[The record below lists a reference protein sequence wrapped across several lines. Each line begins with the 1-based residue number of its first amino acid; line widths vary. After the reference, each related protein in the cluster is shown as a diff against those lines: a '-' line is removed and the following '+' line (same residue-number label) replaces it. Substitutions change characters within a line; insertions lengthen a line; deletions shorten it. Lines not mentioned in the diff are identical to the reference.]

1 LTQTSFLLPALLSIP
16 YPERSSPA
24 ALAGRC
30 FEDYALIDTP
40 APGAQTTDA
49 SPNSFGLRAGA
60 VSPLETLAQS
70 ISSIAPTVAPALTIP
85 AVFGLAGNATW
96 LVYAL
101 GACSMVL
108 VAISV
113 RQFARRSASPGSLY
127 EYAASVLPPGAS
139 AVAGWALLLAYAG
152 TAAAVTGGFTNYGNA
167 LLKPAFHF
175 TVPPVLLTAVSVGVS
190 ACIAWRDIKLSARL
204 MLWLEGLS
212 VLLITMVVAVTLFNS
227 PSPFDLPQ
235 IELRGVN
242 PFHLGPGLVLAIF
255 SFVGFESATALGAE
269 ARDPLRSIP
278 RAVLNS
284 AILAGL
290 FFVVCAYAE
299 VSGFRSAGL
308 PLDQSDAPLQVLAQ
322 RSGMSWAG
330 PLIGLGALFSF
341 FSCTLA
347 CITAGARVLFSMAR
361 KGLLHASASRAHR
374 HNETPHVAV
383 AFVAAFTLA
392 LCGPL
397 AALGVAGADVNGWLG
412 TLATYGFIVAYLGVV
427 IAAPIHQH
435 RWDRFRPR
443 DGILAFVAGA
453 FMVSA
458 LVLSVNPV
466 PPPPYNYLP
475 YLFAGYLVVAS
486 VVGRL
491 NRAAG

>member
-1 LTQTSFLLPALLSIP
+1 
-16 YPERSSPA
+16 
-24 ALAGRC
+24 
-30 FEDYALIDTP
+30 LIDTP

-49 SPNSFGLRAGA
+49 TPSSFGLRTGT

-85 AVFGLAGNATW
+85 GVFGLAGNATW
-96 LVYAL
+96 LAYAL
-101 GACSMVL
+101 GGCSMVL

-127 EYAASVLPPGAS
+127 EYAASVLPPSAS
-139 AVAGWALLLAYAG
+139 ALTGWALLLAYAG

-167 LLKPAFHF
+167 LLKLAFHI
-175 TVPPVLLTAVSVGVS
+175 TMPPVLLTAVSVG
-190 ACIAWRDIKLSARL
+190 AAAWIAWRDLKLSARL
-204 MLWLEGLS
+204 MLWLEGFS
-212 VLLITMVVAVTLFNS
+212 VLLISMVVAVTLLKS
-227 PSPFDLPQ
+227 PIRFDLPQ

-308 PLDQSDAPLQVLAQ
+308 PLDQSDAPLQVLAE
-322 RSGMSWAG
+322 RSGMSWAA
-330 PLIGLGALFSF
+330 PLIAIGALFSF

-361 KGLLHASASRAHR
+361 KGLLPAVASQAHR
-374 HNETPHVAV
+374 HNATPHVAV
-383 AFVAAFTLA
+383 AFIAVFTFA

-397 AALGVAGADVNGWLG
+397 AAAGVAGMDVNGWLG
-412 TLATYGFIVAYLGVV
+412 SLATYGFIVTYLGVV
-427 IAAPIHQH
+427 IAAPIHSH

-443 DGILAFVAGA
+443 DGILAASAGG
-453 FMVSA
+453 FMLAA
-458 LVLSVNPV
+458 LVLSVNPGAEK
-466 PPPPYNYLP
+466 PYNYLP
-475 YLFAGYLVVAS
+475 YLFALYLAIVSVIGAITRARSVAS
-486 VVGRL
+486 
-491 NRAAG
+491 

>member
-1 LTQTSFLLPALLSIP
+1 
-16 YPERSSPA
+16 
-24 ALAGRC
+24 
-30 FEDYALIDTP
+30 LIDTP
-40 APGAQTTDA
+40 APRAQTADA
-49 SPNSFGLRAGA
+49 SPGSFGLRAGA

-70 ISSIAPTVAPALTIP
+70 IASIAPTVAPALTIP
-85 AVFGLAGNATW
+85 SVFGLAGNATW
-96 LVYAL
+96 LAYAL
-101 GACSMVL
+101 GGCSMVL

-127 EYAASVLPPGAS
+127 EYAASVLPPSAS
-139 AVAGWALLLAYAG
+139 ALTGWALLLAYAG

-167 LLKPAFHF
+167 LLKLAFHF
-175 TVPPVLLTAVSVGVS
+175 TMPPVVLTAASVGI
-190 ACIAWRDIKLSARL
+190 AAWIAWRDLKLSARL
-204 MLWLEGLS
+204 MLWLEGVS
-212 VLLITMVVAVTLFNS
+212 VLLIAMVVAVTLLKIPNR
-227 PSPFDLPQ
+227 FDLPQ

-242 PFHLGPGLVLAIF
+242 LFRLGPGLVLAIF

-284 AILAGL
+284 AILSGL
-290 FFVVCAYAE
+290 FFVVCAYTE
-299 VSGFRSAGL
+299 VLGFRSAGL
-308 PLDQSDAPLQVLAQ
+308 PLDQSDAPLQVLAD

-330 PLIGLGALFSF
+330 PLIAIGALFSL

-361 KGLLHASASRAHR
+361 KGLLPAAASRAHR

-383 AFVAAFTLA
+383 AFIAVFTIA

-412 TLATYGFIVAYLGVV
+412 SLATYGFIVAYLGVV
-427 IAAPIHQH
+427 IAAPIHTH

-443 DGILAFVAGA
+443 DGILALVAGG

-475 YLFAGYLVVAS
+475 YLFALYLAIVS
-486 VVGRL
+486 VIGAIT
-491 NRAAG
+491 RARSQVERPGKL